1 MIMKKKLL
9 FILGF
14 IICVGGIYWLIH
26 YNSKETTK
34 PIEKTKQLIN
44 EKDIILE
51 PVQYSSNHLITSLSI
66 SPESL
71 HVVDN
76 SQYLQHYTVTV
87 KLFKNTSDNL
97 YMSFDPIEWDI
108 HSTLDMDYS
117 LDKTLI
123 QDKNKLK
130 DFESQLEKMS
140 NNESHDLT
148 YGIDITSSQ
157 DQTHEIH
164 FVGTLK

>member
-14 IICVGGIYWLIH
+14 IICVGGIYWFIH
-26 YNSKETTK
+26 YDSKETTK

-66 SPESL
+66 SPENL
-71 HVVDN
+71 YVVDN

-87 KLFKNTSDNL
+87 KLFKNTWL
-97 YMSFDPIEWDI
+97 
-108 HSTLDMDYS
+108 
-117 LDKTLI
+117 
-123 QDKNKLK
+123 
-130 DFESQLEKMS
+130 
-140 NNESHDLT
+140 
-148 YGIDITSSQ
+148 
-157 DQTHEIH
+157 
-164 FVGTLK
+164 